1 MNNQLFFWNTWQ
13 TTFIWY
19 FEERKVINNMNSIK
33 EIIDTY
39 WYLNWYSLVSEQ
51 IYKILPK
58 FTNINVF
65 WVSLYMQVTAH
76 QKYIATS

>member
-1 MNNQLFFWNTWQ
+1 
-13 TTFIWY
+13 
-19 FEERKVINNMNSIK
+19 MNSIK

-58 FTNINVF
+58 CTNSNVF
-65 WVSLYMQVTAH
+65 LGKFAYTHNGSSEMYGNFLSIKTFLRLSLYMQVTAH